1 MSTQTDWVSET
12 TPKQA
17 KPFKDIRSTRPTVA
31 EEKAQL
37 LMQLGTLIHTCPIC
51 VRDGSVNT
59 VRAWR
64 ATRDAA
70 AKVAGN
76 SRSSAQQIRT
86 AINSM
91 ARYS

>member
-12 TPKQA
+12 PPQQA
-17 KPFKDIRSTRPTVA
+17 KPFKDIRNTRPTVA

-37 LMQLGTLIHTCPIC
+37 LMQLGALIRTCPAC

-64 ATRDAA
+64 KTRDEA
-70 AKVAGN
+70 AKVAAN
-76 SRSSAQQIRT
+76 SRSSSQQIRT

-91 ARYS
+91 ARYA